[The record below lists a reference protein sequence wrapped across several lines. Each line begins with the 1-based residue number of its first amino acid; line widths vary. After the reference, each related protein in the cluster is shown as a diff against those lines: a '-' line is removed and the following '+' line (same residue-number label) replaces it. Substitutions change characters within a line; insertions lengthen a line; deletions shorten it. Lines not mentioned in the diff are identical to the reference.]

1 MKKRQAGQAITS
13 AGGIWRAVC
22 GVGCPLQYLRVRAF
36 ASASENL
43 NVQIQSGESQG
54 ERRPFSYRGR
64 VPSGF
69 WNKKENLMGAIDRA
83 EQKLGIQKVLM
94 LFN

>member
-13 AGGIWRAVC
+13 AGGTWRAVC
-22 GVGCPLQYLRVRAF
+22 GVGCPLKYLRVRAF

-43 NVQIQSGESQG
+43 TVQIQSGAARG
-54 ERRPFSYRGR
+54 PFSYRGR

-69 WNKKENLMGAIDRA
+69 WNKKENLMEAIDRA
-83 EQKLGIQKVLM
+83 EQKLGIQKVLS